1 MLQRLSA
8 LWNPLMINL
17 KDQHVS
23 SVLKKLLTGITG
35 LSLVLFL
42 VVHLIGNLTLF
53 AGPAVFNAYAR
64 FLHHF
69 MHGMF
74 IRVAEFGLLS
84 FFLVHIWSAMSVQ
97 LGKKKA
103 RPSRYAVSNYAKGPS
118 KRSFHSMYMA
128 ISGSILLLFVIV
140 HLINFKYADHA
151 AVGTMMLEGGI
162 EAPNVYRLVVEKFQ
176 GNFGYVLFYMLAMG
190 VLCSHLLHGIWSA
203 VQSLGLTRPSTI
215 PLLNI
220 AGTAMA
226 VALAVGFF
234 LLPILIFMMRDT
246 FDPNAMP
253 DPDGHA
259 RLLMQLLPIA

>member
-1 MLQRLSA
+1 MIA
-8 LWNPLMINL
+8 INL
-17 KDQHVS
+17 KDPHVS

-84 FFLVHIWSAMSVQ
+84 FFALHIWSAMSVQ
-97 LGKKKA
+97 FSKKKA
-103 RPSRYAVSNYAKGPS
+103 RPSGYVASKYAGGPS

-128 ISGSILLLFVIV
+128 ISGSILLLFIIV
-140 HLINFKYADHA
+140 HLINFKYADHEV
-151 AVGTMMLEGGI
+151 VGTMTLEGGI
-162 EAPNVYRLVVEKFQ
+162 EAQNVYRLVVETFQ
-176 GNFGYVLFYMLAMG
+176 GNFFIVLFYMAAMG
-190 VLCSHLLHGIWSA
+190 VLCSHLMHGIWSA
-203 VQSLGLTRPSTI
+203 IQSVGLTRPSTI
-215 PLLNI
+215 PFLHA
-220 AGTAMA
+220 AGMAMA
-226 VALAVGFF
+226 IALAVGFF

-246 FDPNAMP
+246 FDPLAMP
-253 DPDGHA
+253 DPGEHA
-259 RLLMQLLPIA
+259 RLLLSLIPVA